1 MNLANNGAIEMGEHT
16 TLTNAST
23 KIESLRTTV
32 PKSIVNFLKLKAG
45 DKLDWDLQAHGDKMI
60 LIVTKV
66 NDSSKK

>member
-1 MNLANNGAIEMGEHT
+1 
-16 TLTNAST
+16 
-23 KIESLRTTV
+23 V